1 MSDVKDILGVP
12 RDGTPAQ
19 AAPVPKKE
27 KLKRPEGMSR
37 EAFAL
42 LSGGLN
48 PLAPTALAEQ
58 LKKKDF
64 KQLAKSKRTSSKG
77 IVTYQWMPFTNPG
90 RTDGLQLSHWVKCY
104 KDRANVITP
113 ANKGEY
119 PFAKYNVKVCRDGMR
134 VDPHPTSLHPQQA
147 PVSRYN
153 DEEWSN
159 LIAADPEWTR
169 EETDYLLDLCEA
181 LALKFFV
188 IADRYNVRCILLVA
202 TRAACA
208 RTVQGQGTLCGRDQG
223 TLLCH
228 RPPAADRAGGRQSA
242 RGQPHP
248 RQAPV
253 QPAVRGQPQK
263 GHGPHHRQPRHH
275 HCA

>member
-19 AAPVPKKE
+19 SAPAPKKE

-77 IVTYQWMPFTNPG
+77 IVTYQWMPFSNPG

-119 PFAKYNVKVCRDGMR
+119 PFAKYNVKVRMEDAILGVLSVTHTHSRHLCRDTMTRSG
-134 VDPHPTSLHPQQA
+134 PT
-147 PVSRYN
+147 
-153 DEEWSN
+153 
-159 LIAADPEWTR
+159 
-169 EETDYLLDLCEA
+169 
-181 LALKFFV
+181 
-188 IADRYNVRCILLVA
+188 
-202 TRAACA
+202 
-208 RTVQGQGTLCGRDQG
+208 
-223 TLLCH
+223 
-228 RPPAADRAGGRQSA
+228 
-242 RGQPHP
+242 
-248 RQAPV
+248 
-253 QPAVRGQPQK
+253 
-263 GHGPHHRQPRHH
+263 
-275 HCA
+275 